1 MTTREEARRHAAEL
15 RSELRGEAASR
26 GLADAGPSLPER
38 LYAARE
44 RKGVD
49 LYRAERD
56 TKIRARY
63 LAALERGEYREL
75 PGAVYTKGFLRNYA
89 TYLGLDADEI
99 LRQWKHERGDAAI
112 APAPQIAV
120 PRPLQAPRRS
130 LTFSP
135 VAIVAVLLLLLVGAF
150 VTYLGVQLLRYAKPP
165 TLAVTEPSTAVLEVT
180 DDSTSYVL
188 RGTSIPGATI
198 TIDTPGRSQPYR
210 VSADAQ
216 GRWTA
221 EVDLRRGRNQFD
233 IGALDPETGKP
244 AENPA
249 RVVITVP
256 FVQIETPVL
265 TVSSPVDGASFE
277 NGAIPVSGIATN
289 AVTVTVKA
297 DYLGPAAGEPGA
309 APAASAKPS
318 ATGKPGA
325 SAKPA
330 ASPAPSPAG
339 RTVGPVTVQ
348 VGEDG
353 SFTTPLE
360 LSTGNWSVAITATS
374 KDQRSTTQ
382 TRNVVIAFKGVNLVV
397 AIKGSGS
404 RAWLKVWVDGKV
416 SPVTGDVGK
425 VFNSGKVLTF
435 TADASIEVRTGA
447 SSATYF
453 TLNGDNLGHLSDKSN
468 PETWLFQPPA
478 DPKKTNRR

>member
-1 MTTREEARRHAAEL
+1 MLGAPEGCEMTTREEARRHAAEL
-15 RSELRGEAASR
+15 RTELRGEAASR

-89 TYLGLDADEI
+89 AYLGLDPDEI
-99 LRQWKHERGDAAI
+99 LRQWKHERGDGAMAT
-112 APAPQIAV
+112 APQIAV
-120 PRPLQAPRRS
+120 PRPLQAPRQS
-130 LTFSP
+130 FTFSP

-165 TLAVTEPSTAVLEVT
+165 TLAVTEPSTAVLEVS
-180 DDSTSYVL
+180 DDTASYVL

-198 TIDTPGRSQPYR
+198 SIDTPGRTQPYR

-244 AENPA
+244 AENNA

-265 TVSSPVDGASFE
+265 TVRSPVDGASFE
-277 NGAIPVSGIATN
+277 NGAIPVSGIATT
-289 AVTVTVKA
+289 AVPVAVKA
-297 DYLGPAAGEPGA
+297 DSLGPAPGERGA
-309 APAASAKPS
+309 QPASSA
-318 ATGKPGA
+318 KPGA

-330 ASPAPSPAG
+330 ASAKPTPSPSAPPAG

-348 VGEDG
+348 VGED
-353 SFTTPLE
+353 
-360 LSTGNWSVAITATS
+360 
-374 KDQRSTTQ
+374 
-382 TRNVVIAFKGVNLVV
+382 
-397 AIKGSGS
+397 
-404 RAWLKVWVDGKV
+404 
-416 SPVTGDVGK
+416 
-425 VFNSGKVLTF
+425 
-435 TADASIEVRTGA
+435 
-447 SSATYF
+447 
-453 TLNGDNLGHLSDKSN
+453 
-468 PETWLFQPPA
+468 
-478 DPKKTNRR
+478 